1 MADIAPLRG
10 YRYNQEV
17 VPDLAAVV
25 TPPYDVISPAE
36 QEMYHRRHPYNMVR
50 LILGDNEPGDT
61 EEHNWFTRAAE
72 ELRTWREQ
80 RILLRD
86 PQPAV
91 YDYEIDY
98 SAPSDLTKTRHGFIC
113 LVRLQEF
120 AHGSIRPHEQTFAA
134 IKSERLKLMC
144 ACNANLSQI
153 FALYSDPAELV
164 RGQLRVGREER
175 PVVAFADETGI
186 RHRLWRVTA
195 SEVIKRVAALMGEK
209 PLFLAD
215 GHHRYET
222 ALAYR
227 DLMRARYYD
236 REEKASFNYV
246 LMYLSSMNQGG
257 LTILPT
263 HRLFG
268 RLPEFHLSSFREAA
282 GRYFEVEPFP
292 FDNAGAGREHVL
304 KAFLAA
310 LRGAGSRHFLGLY
323 SAGAGAF
330 VLLKLRAEADSRAWR
345 DHLPRPLHHLDV
357 VVLTELVLKG
367 LLKVDEKTLGD
378 ERQIHYSHDDR
389 EAVRLVDSGAYQVA
403 FLINPTRVEQVQEV
417 ASAGLIMP
425 HKSTYFYPKVI
436 NGLVLHLLDPHEDV
450 SI

>member
-1 MADIAPLRG
+1 MGDIAPLRG

-25 TPPYDVISPAE
+25 TPPYDVISPAA
-36 QEMYHRRHPYNMVR
+36 QEIYYRRHPYNMVR
-50 LILGDNEPGDT
+50 LILENREPGDT

-72 ELRTWREQ
+72 ELRAWREQ

-86 PQPAV
+86 PQPAL

-98 SAPSDLTKTRHGFIC
+98 SELPGLTKTRQGFIC

-120 AHGSIRPHEQTFAA
+120 SHGSIRPHERTFAA
-134 IKSERLKLMC
+134 TKSERLKLMC

-153 FALYSDPAELV
+153 FALYPDPADVV

-175 PVVAFADETGI
+175 PVMAFADEAGI

-195 SEVIKRVAALMGEK
+195 PEVIKGVAALMEEK

-227 DLMRARYYD
+227 ELMRAKYHD
-236 REEKASFNYV
+236 RGEKASFNYV
-246 LMYLSSMNQGG
+246 LMYLASMNQDG

-268 RLPEFHLSSFREAA
+268 RLPEFQLDSFLEAA

-292 FDNAGAGREHVL
+292 FDSARREQVL
-304 KAFLAA
+304 ESFLAS
-310 LRGAGSRHFLGLY
+310 LRGAGSRHFVGLY
-323 SAGAGAF
+323 TAEAGAF
-330 VLLKLRAEADSRAWR
+330 VLLKLRADVDSRAWR
-345 DHLPRPLHHLDV
+345 DHLPGPLHHLDV
-357 VVLTELVLKG
+357 VVLTELVLKR
-367 LLKVDEKTLGD
+367 LLRVDEKTLGD
-378 ERQIHYSHDDR
+378 ERQIHYSHDGR

-403 FLINPTRVEQVQEV
+403 FLINPTRVDQVQEV

-436 NGLVLHLLDPHEDV
+436 DGSVLHLLDPHEDV
-450 SI
+450 SL

>member
-1 MADIAPLRG
+1 MAEIAPLRG

-25 TPPYDVISPAE
+25 TPPYDVISPAA
-36 QEMYHRRHPYNMVR
+36 QEMYHRRHPYNMIR
-50 LILGDNEPGDT
+50 LILANKERGDT
-61 EEHNWFTRAAE
+61 EDHDWFTRAAE
-72 ELRTWREQ
+72 ELRAWREQ
-80 RILLRD
+80 GILLRD
-86 PQPAV
+86 PQPAL

-98 SAPSDLTKTRHGFIC
+98 AEPPGLTKTRHGFIC
-113 LVRLQEF
+113 LVRLEEF
-120 AHGSIRPHEQTFAA
+120 SHGSIRPHERTFAA
-134 IKSERLKLMC
+134 TKSERLKLMC
-144 ACNANLSQI
+144 ASNANVSQI
-153 FALYSDPAELV
+153 FALYSDPAEVV
-164 RGQLRVGREER
+164 RGRLRVGREER
-175 PVVAFADETGI
+175 PVAAFSDEAGT

-195 SEVIKRVAALMGEK
+195 SEVIKAVAALIKEK

-227 DLMRARYYD
+227 DLMRARYPN
-236 REEKASFNYV
+236 RGEEASFNYV
-246 LMYLSSMNQGG
+246 LMYLSSINHGG

-268 RLPEFHLSSFREAA
+268 RLPEFRLNSFLEAA
-282 GRYFEVEPFP
+282 GRYFEMEAFA
-292 FDNAGAGREHVL
+292 FDSASRERVL
-304 KAFLAA
+304 ESFLTA

-323 SAGAGAF
+323 TAEAGAF
-330 VLLKLRAEADSRAWR
+330 VLLKLRADADSRSWR

-367 LLKVDEKTLGD
+367 LLGVDEKTLGD
-378 ERQIHYSHDDR
+378 ERQIHYSHDGR
-389 EAVRLVDSGAYQVA
+389 EAVRLVDIGACQVA

-436 NGLVLHLLDPHEDV
+436 DGSVLHLLDPHEDV
-450 SI
+450 SF

>member
-25 TPPYDVISPAE
+25 TPPYDVISLAA
-36 QEMYHRRHPYNMVR
+36 QEMYYRRHPYNMIR
-50 LILGDNEPGDT
+50 LILAKKEPRDT
-61 EEHNWFTRAAE
+61 KEHNWFTRAGE
-72 ELRTWREQ
+72 ELRAWRQ
-80 RILLRD
+80 RGILLRD
-86 PQPAV
+86 PQPAL

-98 SAPSDLTKTRHGFIC
+98 SEPPGLPKTRHGFIC

-120 AHGSIRPHEQTFAA
+120 SQGSIRPHERTFAA
-134 IKSERLKLMC
+134 TKSERLKLMC
-144 ACNANLSQI
+144 ACNANVSQI
-153 FALYSDPAELV
+153 FALYSDPTEVV
-164 RGQLRVGREER
+164 RRKLRVGREER
-175 PVVAFADETGI
+175 PVAAFTDEAGT
-186 RHRLWRVTA
+186 RHCLWRVTA
-195 SEVIKRVAALMGEK
+195 PEVIKGVVALMEEK
-209 PLFLAD
+209 ALFLAD

-227 DLMRARYYD
+227 DLMRARYED
-236 REEKASFNYV
+236 RGEKASFNYV
-246 LMYLSSMNQGG
+246 LMYLSSINQGG

-268 RLPEFHLSSFREAA
+268 RLPGFHLNSFLEAA
-282 GRYFEVEPFP
+282 GRYFEVERFP
-292 FDNAGAGREHVL
+292 FDSASREHVL
-304 KAFLAA
+304 ESFLTA
-310 LRGAGSRHFLGLY
+310 LRGAGSRHLVGLY
-323 SAGAGAF
+323 SAEAGAF
-330 VLLKLRAEADSRAWR
+330 VLLKLRADADSRAWR
-345 DHLPRPLHHLDV
+345 DHLPWPLHHLDV

-367 LLKVDEKTLGD
+367 LLRVDEKTLGD
-378 ERQIHYSHDDR
+378 ERQIYYSHDGR

-436 NGLVLHLLDPHEDV
+436 DGSVLNLLDPHEDV
-450 SI
+450 SL

>member
-1 MADIAPLRG
+1 MAEIAPLRG
-10 YRYNQEV
+10 YRYNREV

-25 TPPYDVISPAE
+25 TPPYDVISPAA
-36 QEMYHRRHPYNMVR
+36 QEMYHRRHRYNMVR
-50 LILGDNEPGDT
+50 LILANKEPGDRA
-61 EEHNWFTRAAE
+61 ERSWFTRAAE
-72 ELRTWREQ
+72 ELRAWREQ
-80 RILLRD
+80 GILLRD
-86 PQPAV
+86 PQPAL

-98 SAPSDLTKTRHGFIC
+98 TEPPGLTKRRHGFIC

-120 AHGSIRPHEQTFAA
+120 SQGSIRPHERTFAA
-134 IKSERLKLMC
+134 TKSERLNLMC
-144 ACNANLSQI
+144 ACNASVSQI
-153 FALYSDPAELV
+153 FALYSDPGEVV
-164 RGQLRVGREER
+164 RGELAVGREER
-175 PVVAFADETGI
+175 PVAAFTDEAGT

-195 SEVIKRVAALMGEK
+195 PEVVKGVAALMGEK

-227 DLMRARYYD
+227 DLMRAKYPNRG
-236 REEKASFNYV
+236 EQASFNYV
-246 LMYLSSMNQGG
+246 LMYLSSINQRG

-268 RLPEFHLSSFREAA
+268 RLPEFNLASFLETA

-292 FDNAGAGREHVL
+292 FDSASRERVL
-304 KAFLAA
+304 GSFLRA
-310 LRGAGSRHFLGLY
+310 LEGAGSRHFLGLY
-323 SAGAGAF
+323 AAGAEAF
-330 VLLKLRAEADSRAWR
+330 VLLKFRAAADSRAWR
-345 DHLPRPLHHLDV
+345 DHLPRPLQHLDV

-367 LLKVDEKTLGD
+367 LLGVDEKTLGD
-378 ERQIHYSHDDR
+378 ERQIHYSHDGR

-436 NGLVLHLLDPHEDV
+436 DGSVLHLLDPHEDV
-450 SI
+450 SL

>member
-1 MADIAPLRG
+1 MAEIAPLRG
-10 YRYNQEV
+10 YRYNREV

-25 TPPYDVISPAE
+25 TPPYDVISPAARE
-36 QEMYHRRHPYNMVR
+36 IYDRRHRYNMVR
-50 LILGDNEPGDT
+50 LILGHREPGDT

-72 ELRTWREQ
+72 ELRAWREQ
-80 RILLRD
+80 GILRRD
-86 PQPAV
+86 PHPAL

-98 SAPSDLTKTRHGFIC
+98 SEPPGLTKTRRGFIC

-120 AHGSIRPHEQTFAA
+120 SHGSIRPHERTFAA
-134 IKSERLKLMC
+134 TKSERLKLMC

-153 FALYSDPAELV
+153 FALYPDPADVVGE
-164 RGQLRVGREER
+164 QLRVGREEG
-175 PVVAFADETGI
+175 PAMAFADEAGS
-186 RHRLWRVTA
+186 RHRLWRVTVP
-195 SEVIKRVAALMGEK
+195 EVIKEVAALMGGK

-227 DLMRARYYD
+227 ELMRAKYHD
-236 REEKASFNYV
+236 RGEKASFNYV
-246 LMYLSSMNQGG
+246 LMYLASMNQDG

-268 RLPEFHLSSFREAA
+268 RLPEFHLSSFLEAA
-282 GRYFEVEPFP
+282 GRYFEVERFP
-292 FDNAGAGREHVL
+292 FDTARREQVL
-304 KAFLAA
+304 ESFLEA
-310 LRGAGSRHFLGLY
+310 LRGAGSRHFVGLY
-323 SAGAGAF
+323 TAEAGAF
-330 VLLKLRAEADSRAWR
+330 VLLKLRADSDSRAWR

-357 VVLTELVLKG
+357 VVLTELVLKR
-367 LLKVDEKTLGD
+367 LLRVDEKTLDD
-378 ERQIHYSHDDR
+378 ERQIHYSHDGR

-436 NGLVLHLLDPHEDV
+436 DGSVLHLLDPHEDV
-450 SI
+450 SL

>member
-10 YRYNQEV
+10 YRYNQDV

-50 LILGDNEPGDT
+50 LILGNKEPGDT
-61 EEHNWFTRAAE
+61 EERNWFTRAAE
-72 ELRTWREQ
+72 ALRTWREQ
-80 RILLRD
+80 EILLRD
-86 PQPAV
+86 PQPAL

-98 SAPSDLTKTRHGFIC
+98 SEPAGLAKTRHGFIC

-120 AHGSIRPHEQTFAA
+120 AHGSIRPHERTFAA
-134 IKSERLKLMC
+134 TKSERLKLMC

-164 RGQLRVGREER
+164 RGQLRAGREER
-175 PVVAFADETGI
+175 PVVAFTDETGN
-186 RHRLWRVTA
+186 RHCLWRVTA
-195 SEVIKRVAALMGEK
+195 PQVLKGVAALMEEK

-227 DLMRARYYD
+227 DLMRARYRD
-236 REEKASFNYV
+236 RGEKASFNYV
-246 LMYLSSMNQGG
+246 LMYLSSVNQGG

-268 RLPEFHLSSFREAA
+268 RLPEFHLSSFLEAA

-292 FDNAGAGREHVL
+292 FDSARREHAL
-304 KAFLAA
+304 EAFLAA
-310 LRGAGSRHFLGLY
+310 LRGAGSRHFVGLY
-323 SAGAGAF
+323 RANAGAF
-330 VLLKLRAEADSRAWR
+330 VLLKLRAEADCRAWR

-357 VVLTELVLKG
+357 VVLTELVLKR

-378 ERQIHYSHDDR
+378 EREIHYAHDGR

-436 NGLVLHLLDPHEDV
+436 NGSVLHLLDPHEDL

>member
-134 IKSERLKLMC
+134 IKSERLK
-144 ACNANLSQI
+144 
-153 FALYSDPAELV
+153 PHV
-164 RGQLRVGREER
+164 RLQRQPQPDFCPLLRPCRTR
-175 PVVAFADETGI
+175 P
-186 RHRLWRVTA
+186 RTA
-195 SEVIKRVAALMGEK
+195 SGW
-209 PLFLAD
+209 
-215 GHHRYET
+215 
-222 ALAYR
+222 
-227 DLMRARYYD
+227 
-236 REEKASFNYV
+236 
-246 LMYLSSMNQGG
+246 GG
-257 LTILPT
+257 
-263 HRLFG
+263 RRG
-268 RLPEFHLSSFREAA
+268 RSWPS
-282 GRYFEVEPFP
+282 
-292 FDNAGAGREHVL
+292 
-304 KAFLAA
+304 
-310 LRGAGSRHFLGLY
+310 
-323 SAGAGAF
+323 
-330 VLLKLRAEADSRAWR
+330 
-345 DHLPRPLHHLDV
+345 
-357 VVLTELVLKG
+357 
-367 LLKVDEKTLGD
+367 
-378 ERQIHYSHDDR
+378 
-389 EAVRLVDSGAYQVA
+389 
-403 FLINPTRVEQVQEV
+403 PTRRESGT
-417 ASAGLIMP
+417 ACG
-425 HKSTYFYPKVI
+425 
-436 NGLVLHLLDPHEDV
+436 G
-450 SI
+450 